1 MSEIKYS
8 VTIKDQTAQGN
19 DTVATQATAIT
30 TKPAGTPLT
39 ERDAV
44 ANNSASGLQTALVAV
59 KTLEPYVNAAIN
71 YGISQ
76 IQFATGSVELQQ
88 RAQVFSGLATS
99 AISVGMA
106 AAIGGPAG
114 AAAMVGLKAV
124 QIAMTATQNYTN
136 IQNARALEKETI
148 SNIRSRLGIIT
159 RRSREA

>member
-44 ANNSASGLQTALVAV
+44 ANNGANGLQTALVAV

-76 IQFATGSVELQQ
+76 IQFTTGSGELQQ

-99 AISVGMA
+99 AVSVGMA
-106 AAIGGPAG
+106 FAAGGLPG
-114 AAAMVGLKAV
+114 AAAVIGLKSV
-124 QIAMTATQNYTN
+124 QVAMTAVQNYTN

-148 SNIRSRLGIIT
+148 SNIRSRLGIIAN
-159 RRSREA
+159 RSREA

>member
-1 MSEIKYS
+1 MAEIKYS

-19 DTVATQATAIT
+19 DTVSTQATALT

-44 ANNSASGLQTALVAV
+44 ANNSASGLLTALVVV

-106 AAIGGPAG
+106 AASGGLAG

-136 IQNARALEKETI
+136 IQNSRALEKETI

-159 RRSREA
+159 SRSREA

>member
-19 DTVATQATAIT
+19 DTVATQATALT

-44 ANNSASGLQTALVAV
+44 ANNSANGLQTALVAV

-76 IQFATGSVELQQ
+76 IQFTTGSGELQQ

-114 AAAMVGLKAV
+114 AAAMAGLKAV
-124 QIAMTATQNYTN
+124 QVAMTAVQNYTN

-148 SNIRSRLGIIT
+148 SNIRSRLGIIAN
-159 RRSREA
+159 RSREA

>member
-1 MSEIKYS
+1 MAEIKYS

-19 DTVATQATAIT
+19 DTVATQATALT

-44 ANNSASGLQTALVAV
+44 ANNSASGLLTALVVV

-106 AAIGGPAG
+106 AAGGGLAG

-136 IQNARALEKETI
+136 IQNSRALEKETI

-159 RRSREA
+159 SRSREA

>member
-1 MSEIKYS
+1 MAEIKYS

-19 DTVATQATAIT
+19 DTVATQATALT

-44 ANNSASGLQTALVAV
+44 ANNSASGLLTALVVV

-106 AAIGGPAG
+106 AAGGGLAG

-124 QIAMTATQNYTN
+124 QIAMTATQNYSN
-136 IQNARALEKETI
+136 IQNSRALEKETI

-159 RRSREA
+159 SRSREA

>member
-1 MSEIKYS
+1 MAEIKYS

-19 DTVATQATAIT
+19 DTVATQATALT

-44 ANNSASGLQTALVAV
+44 ANNSSNGLLTALVAV

-71 YGISQ
+71 FGISQ
-76 IQFATGSVELQQ
+76 IQFATGSGELQQ

-106 AAIGGPAG
+106 AAGGGLAG

-148 SNIRSRLGIIT
+148 SNIRSRLGIIKS
-159 RRSREA
+159 RSREA